1 MEALRPASR
10 CLHKRTTA
18 GGPITNVISHP
29 SAVRC
34 VKGLVPTS
42 HDMPPLLKIPTTNTS
57 VSITEKEVHAAN
69 KRRTIRIMSD
79 SSRPGSF
86 SQSSNY
92 VQTSPRRACKC
103 RVSVN
108 SPTGRDGAGNLPIS
122 RFPCTSICELRSLVQ
137 P

>member
-69 KRRTIRIMSD
+69 TENNSHNERFFTAGQFFAILELCTNLSATSLQMSGFGKFPYRQGRRWQFTHI
-79 SSRPGSF
+79 PF
-86 SQSSNY
+86 SMHFNM
-92 VQTSPRRACKC
+92 RA
-103 RVSVN
+103 
-108 SPTGRDGAGNLPIS
+108 
-122 RFPCTSICELRSLVQ
+122 
-137 P
+137 

>member
-69 KRRTIRIMSD
+69 TENNSHNERFFTAGQFFAILELCTNRSA
-79 SSRPGSF
+79 
-86 SQSSNY
+86 
-92 VQTSPRRACKC
+92 TSPQS

-122 RFPCTSICELRSLVQ
+122 RFPSTSICELRSLVQ